1 MSLSIIL
8 RGAMVTARKDIKIY
22 YKKAPV
28 FVFGLI
34 LPTFLFFAFFIG
46 RQLDIARYFPGFL
59 SMTIFFT
66 ASSVGPLIIPWEK
79 QSGTFERLLTL
90 PLSIP
95 TLILGDALAGTL
107 FGILISTIV
116 LFAGMVFLPLTLPIG
131 VLFAL
136 PILFFLGNVCFSAL
150 GVLLSA
156 PAGRTPSNVMMLS
169 SLVRFPLIFISGIF
183 IPIADLPPTAQVVS
197 FFSPLSYLTDGL
209 NATMGQQ
216 SVLPLFVDTIAL
228 VGFAVVFLL
237 AASLILKRMALKGL

>member
-1 MSLSIIL
+1 M
-8 RGAMVTARKDIKIY
+8 RGAIVTARKDIKIY

-28 FVFGLI
+28 FIFGLI

-46 RQLDIARYFPGFL
+46 RQLDIAKYFPGFL

-90 PLSIP
+90 PVSVP

-107 FGILISTIV
+107 FGMLISTIV
-116 LFAGMVFLPLTLPIG
+116 LLAGVAFLPLSFPIG

-136 PILFFLGNVCFSAL
+136 PILFFLGNVCFAAL

-183 IPIADLPPTAQVVS
+183 IPLADLPQMAQVVS
-197 FFSPLSYLTDGL
+197 FLSPLTYLTDGL

-216 SVLPLFVDTIAL
+216 SILHLVVDTTVLI
-228 VGFAVVFLL
+228 GFAVFFLL
-237 AASLILKRMALKGL
+237 AASLILKKMALKGL